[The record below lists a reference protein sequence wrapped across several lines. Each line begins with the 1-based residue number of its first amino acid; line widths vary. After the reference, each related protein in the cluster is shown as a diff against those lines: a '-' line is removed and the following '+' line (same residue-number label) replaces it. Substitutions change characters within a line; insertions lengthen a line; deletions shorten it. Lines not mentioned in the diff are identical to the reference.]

1 MSQPG
6 AVDVAKGY
14 QQVRDTWDQVTS
26 PASEA
31 LNTGL
36 DALLY
41 PFVWPLLQLLELCVG
56 DPDQLD
62 AHAGAWRNAAT
73 QLRQVAEQERQGLD
87 ALRPEWTGQAA
98 EAYAKR
104 IDALV
109 QGLDAAA
116 GEMART
122 ADSLGDTAMD
132 LRDCEE
138 IIRTIIRE
146 LVEWLVIT
154 WLAAQALAIITAG
167 ASEAAAAVASA
178 AETGIAVSRTTRIMA
193 QLHRALEAY
202 KAMMEALKALGTV
215 GKIAAW
221 TINKLYGPK
230 AMLKMGIKLATPLD
244 GSIVGEGLQS
254 VGDMVINSSADE
266 YEDRRGGDDGDGSR
280 WRRTV
285 SSWTDPAADRAP

>member
-1 MSQPG
+1 MTSPN
-6 AVDVAKGY
+6 AVDVAQGY
-14 QQVRDTWDQVTS
+14 QQARDTWDQVTS
-26 PASEA
+26 PLSEA

-36 DALLY
+36 DTLLY
-41 PFVWPLLQLLELCVG
+41 PFVWPLLELLELAVG

-62 AHAGAWRNAAT
+62 AHAAAWQNAAT
-73 QLRQVAEQERQGLD
+73 QLRQLAEMERRDLA
-87 ALRPEWTGQAA
+87 ALRPEWIGPAA
-98 EAYAKR
+98 DAYARR
-104 IDALV
+104 ITTLV
-109 QGLDAAA
+109 EGLEAAA

-132 LRDCEE
+132 LRNCEE

-154 WLAAQALAIITAG
+154 WLAAQALAVITAG

-178 AETGIAVSRTTRIMA
+178 AETGIAVSRTTRILA

-215 GKIAAW
+215 GRIAAW
-221 TINKLYGPK
+221 TIDKLYGPK
-230 AMLKMGIKLATPLD
+230 HWIKAGIKLATPLD
-244 GSIVGEGLQS
+244 GSIVGEGLES
-254 VGDMVINSSADE
+254 VGDFVLGSAADE
-266 YEDRRGGDDGDGSR
+266 YEDRQRGDDGDGSP

-285 SSWTDPAADRAP
+285 SSWTDPAADRLP

>member
-1 MSQPG
+1 MSQPN
-6 AVDVAKGY
+6 AVDVAQGY
-14 QQVRDTWDQVTS
+14 QQARDTWNQVTS
-26 PASEA
+26 PLSEGLNNA
-31 LNTGL
+31 LDT
-36 DALLY
+36 LLY
-41 PFVWPLLQLLELCVG
+41 PFVWPLLQLLELCIG

-62 AHAGAWRNAAT
+62 AHSGAWQAAAT
-73 QLRQVAEQERQGLD
+73 QLRQLAERERADLA
-87 ALRPEWTGQAA
+87 ALRNHWEGPAA
-98 EAYAKR
+98 DAYAKR
-104 IDALV
+104 ITTLCE
-109 QGLDAAA
+109 GLEAAA

-122 ADSLGDTAMD
+122 ADTLGDTAMD
-132 LRDCEE
+132 LRNCEE

-178 AETGIAVSRTTRIMA
+178 AETGVAVSRTTRIMA

-202 KAMMEALKALGTV
+202 KAVMEALKAMGTV

-230 AMLKMGIKLATPLD
+230 HWLKAGIKLVTPLD
-244 GSIVGEGLQS
+244 GSIVGEGLES
-254 VGDMVINSSADE
+254 VGDLVIDSAADE
-266 YEDRRGGDDGDGSR
+266 YDDRRRGDDGDGSR

-285 SSWTDPAADRAP
+285 SSWVDPAADRMP